1 MLYSMTGFGSA
12 EATTDRYL
20 VKVEIKTLN
29 SKFLDLSAK
38 FPRELSDREPE
49 IKNLVTEYL
58 KRGKINLSIDLQPLS
73 QIEESLLVNQ
83 KLFKAYFAQ
92 YKSLAH
98 EVGADTGDLF
108 KLALHSPDVL
118 APVSE
123 GKVLDWEIIKQ
134 TLIEALN
141 QCNEFRKQEGA
152 ALQLKFQ
159 GYLDTIASGLK
170 GVAAQDPNRIVQIK
184 ERIANNLE
192 EIRAKTMVDQNRF
205 EQELIYFIEKL
216 DITEEKVRLAG
227 HLDYFREV
235 MNADDMPG
243 KKLGFISQ
251 EIGREINTIGS
262 KANDAVIQRE
272 VVQMKDELEKI
283 KEQCMNII

>member
-20 VKVEIKTLN
+20 IKVEIKTLN
-29 SKFLDLSAK
+29 SKFLDLAAK
-38 FPRELSDREPE
+38 FPRELSDKEPE
-49 IKNLVTEYL
+49 IKNLVTEHL
-58 KRGKINLSIDLQPLS
+58 KRGKINLAIDLQPLS
-73 QIEESLLVNQ
+73 QAEESLLVNQ

-98 EVGADTGDLF
+98 EVGADTTELF

-118 APVSE
+118 SPVSE
-123 GKVLDWEIIKQ
+123 EKVLDWDIIKH

-141 QCNEFRKQEGA
+141 QCNEFRKQEGVS
-152 ALQLKFQ
+152 LQEKFH
-159 GYLDTIASGLK
+159 GYLDTIANGLK
-170 GVAAQDPNRIVQIK
+170 GVATQDPNRITQIK
-184 ERIANNLE
+184 ERITNNLE
-192 EIRAKTMVDQNRF
+192 EMRAKTMVDQNRF

-227 HLDYFREV
+227 HLDYFKQV
-235 MNADDMPG
+235 MDTDDMPG